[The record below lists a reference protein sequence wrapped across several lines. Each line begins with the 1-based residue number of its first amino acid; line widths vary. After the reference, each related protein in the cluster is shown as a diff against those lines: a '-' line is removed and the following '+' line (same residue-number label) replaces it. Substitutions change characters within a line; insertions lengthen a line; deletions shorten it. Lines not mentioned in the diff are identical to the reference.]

1 MAETIR
7 LASEI
12 QTDSIVDGEGIR
24 TVIWTQGCSHDCKG
38 CHNPETHDFKKGFV
52 KKIDDL
58 KKEIDLLSNQDGIT
72 FSGGDPLFQVDAVL
86 SLAKYIKSK
95 GMNIWCYTGFT
106 FEQLLI
112 MTRSNKK
119 LLELLNTID
128 VLVDGKFILEEKSFD
143 VIFRGSKNQRILDI
157 KKSLSLKKACE
168 VSKYKNK
175 EDLLPTF
182 NFIYRERVWNDKEN
196 SYLGWERKRGMINQ
210 FSKYKNKEEV
220 VIKKEYVFV

>member
-95 GMNIWCYTGFT
+95 KMNIWCYTGFT
-106 FEQLLI
+106 YETLI
-112 MTRSNKK
+112 K
-119 LLELLNTID
+119 LAKDNPKIIDFLKLID
-128 VLVDGKFILEEKSFD
+128 VLVDGPFILEKKSLD
-143 VIFRGSKNQRILDI
+143 CVFRGSTNQRIIDT
-157 KKSLSLKKACE
+157 KLSLKNKE
-168 VSKYKNK
+168 VVLVDKYYTEKKIKNK
-175 EDLLPTF
+175 RDR
-182 NFIYRERVWNDKEN
+182 IY
-196 SYLGWERKRGMINQ
+196 I
-210 FSKYKNKEEV
+210 
-220 VIKKEYVFV
+220 